1 MFAHDKVKNMKEQI
15 LSAILPELPIVGT
28 LKLMSRDGKSLSSIE
43 VVKKQRPQI
52 PNSFF
57 EKCFNELE
65 AFLSGKK
72 KKINIKLDMSALT
85 PFQRKVMDEMGKIPY
100 GHFATYKD
108 LAGGMKSKGFQAIGS
123 ACGKNPFMLI
133 YPCHR
138 VVGSKGI
145 GGFAHGLKM
154 KAELLKLESIL

>member
-1 MFAHDKVKNMKEQI
+1 MKEQI

-28 LKLMSRDGKSLSSIE
+28 LKLTSRDGKSLASIDL
-43 VVKKQRPQI
+43 VKKQK
-52 PNSFF
+52 PNMEHKFF
-57 EKCFNELE
+57 EKCYEELA

-72 KKINIKLDMSALT
+72 KKINIKLDLTSLT
-85 PFQRKVMDEMGKIPY
+85 PFQRRVLDEIAIIPY
-100 GHFATYKD
+100 GHVATYKD
-108 LAGGMKSKGFQAIGS
+108 LASGMKSKGFQAIGS

-138 VVGSKGI
+138 VVGSKGM

-154 KAELLKLESIL
+154 KAELLKLENHSRK